1 MSFLKSSFFPFATS
15 LIIAITIFL
24 KNAWVTEDSYILF
37 RSIEQL
43 FAGNGPVWNPHD
55 RVQVYTSPLWYLIL
69 SAVRLLSSNSFLN
82 VIFTSL
88 AFWLGTVLALKAIF
102 KNTLILLISVLF
114 LTASTAFFDYT
125 SSGLENGLAYFI
137 ISLYIYF
144 YLECYKAET
153 NNLTSTIKII
163 LALYGLI
170 ICVRHDLALLLFPS
184 TIFVIFYHST
194 ALSIKQWLLYGWIAF
209 APFIIYSLFSLL
221 YYGFPLPNTAYA
233 KLYTGIDK
241 FTLLKQSI
249 QYFYSSLKYDSI
261 TLIIISI
268 ALIIN
273 MFKTSEKH
281 LQFLSY
287 GIILNLLY
295 VCYVGGDFMQGRF
308 FSYAYLVS
316 IILILVRFTLVQNSK
331 YRNSSIV
338 ALCCY
343 LIFYPHTPFNSPITY
358 KNFSISEGIADER
371 GYYARMLSLYSY
383 INRDKSTPTF
393 PNHPWAEKGV
403 ELKESQNRVV
413 LMEQIG
419 VFGYYAGTE
428 KIIIDP
434 LAISDPL
441 LARIPVSSEWRIG
454 HFRRQLPAGY
464 FESIVNNDEI
474 IANPQL
480 NEYYKKLK
488 ILTQDKNL
496 FSEERLKTILL
507 FNIGFY
513 NHLLAK

>member
-1 MSFLKSSFFPFATS
+1 MSFLKSSFLPFATS

-69 SAVRLLSSNSFLN
+69 SAVRLISDNSFLN

-88 AFWLGTVLALKAIF
+88 AFWLGTVLVLKSIF
-102 KNTLILLISVLF
+102 KSTLVLLISVLL

-125 SSGLENGLAYFI
+125 SSGLENVLAYFI
-137 ISLYIYF
+137 ITLYIYF
-144 YLECYKAET
+144 YLKCYKAET

-184 TIFVIFYHST
+184 TLFVIFYNSKVFT
-194 ALSIKQWLLYGWIAF
+194 IKQWLLYGFIAF
-209 APFIIYSLFSLL
+209 LPFVIYSLFSLL

-241 FTLLKQSI
+241 STLLKQGI
-249 QYFYSSLKYDSI
+249 QYFYSSLKHDSI
-261 TLIIISI
+261 TLIIISS
-268 ALIIN
+268 ALLIN
-273 MFKTSEKH
+273 IKTSEKH
-281 LQFLSY
+281 HQFLSY

-295 VCYVGGDFMQGRF
+295 ICYVGGDFMQGRF
-308 FSYAYLVS
+308 FSYAYLISTV
-316 IILILVRFTLVQNSK
+316 LILVRFTTIQSLK
-331 YRNSSIV
+331 YKKLSIFT
-338 ALCCY
+338 LCCY
-343 LIFYPHTPFNSPITY
+343 LVFYPHTPFYSPLAY
-358 KNFSISEGIADER
+358 KNFSISKGIADER

-393 PNHPWAEKGV
+393 PNHPWAEKGA
-403 ELKESQNRVV
+403 ELKESSHRVV

-441 LARIPVSSEWRIG
+441 LARIPVHAEWRIG
-454 HFRRQLPAGY
+454 HFRRQLPVGY
-464 FESIVNNDEI
+464 FDSIVNNNETI
-474 IANPQL
+474 TNPQL

-488 ILTQDKNL
+488 ILTQEKDL
-496 FSEERLKTILL
+496 FSRQRLKTILL
-507 FNIGFY
+507 FNFGFY